1 MIKAMWRK
9 IYKLGEWMIDTGM
22 QLCDTAAIYI
32 TRSV

>member
-1 MIKAMWRK
+1 MIIAIWKQ
-9 IYKLGEWMIDTGM
+9 IYRLGEWMIDKGM